1 MRFSSIEFKDLI
13 KAWVAISIAFA
24 ILLSGLQNLFSFVRM
39 FILSTLTVGIAFL
52 LHELAHKFV
61 AQHYGYF
68 SEFRAFNQML
78 ILAIIMSF
86 FGFIIAAPGAV
97 MIAGFVDREK
107 GGKIALAGPLTNI
120 ALTILFLVPLILT
133 GAEIARVGF
142 MINSL
147 LALFNLLPFGMF
159 DGAKVRRWDKKVST
173 LFLIFAALLFFAQYI
188 I

>member
-1 MRFSSIEFKDLI
+1 MRFSPIEIKDLV
-13 KAWVAISIAFA
+13 KAWVAISVAFA
-24 ILLSGLQNLFSFVRM
+24 ILLSGLQSLFIFARM
-39 FILSTLTVGIAFL
+39 FVLSALTVGVAFL

-61 AQHYGYF
+61 AHRYGYF

-78 ILAIIMSF
+78 ILAIVMSL

-97 MIAGFVDREK
+97 MIAGLVDREK

-120 ALTILFLVPLILT
+120 VLAILFLVPLILT
-133 GAEIARVGF
+133 GAEIARIGF

-159 DGAKVRRWDKKVST
+159 DGAKVRKWNKKVST
-173 LFLIFAALLFFAQYI
+173 LFLIFAALLFFIQYI